1 LCVAKQPWLKKVGEH
16 NITCSCRR
24 GCRGF
29 LLKKRCSRINLLVAS
44 ALVVV
49 IENLSGGTHN

>member
-1 LCVAKQPWLKKVGEH
+1 M
-16 NITCSCRR
+16 R

-29 LLKKRCSRINLLVAS
+29 LLKKRCLRINLLVPS

-49 IENLSGGTHN
+49 IENLSGGTHDQAKRTKMLC